1 MWFGTL
7 PIPAR
12 ADESQR
18 PADFVLTLGSDVG
31 YPPYQFVD
39 GYGEPAGFDVEVA
52 QAATELMG
60 LKVRIR
66 TGLWETL
73 RTELDQRRID
83 GVVGMFRS
91 VDRARRVD
99 FSHPYLQV
107 HHRLFVRK
115 DSGLQSLEQATGKR
129 IVVQNSDLMH
139 DFLSKRHIP
148 VLAAATPDAALRGL
162 SAGRYDAALLAYLQ
176 GLYLLREYRIDDL
189 DAVGEPLFPT
199 RKCLAL
205 AKGQEPILALINE
218 GLAALQ
224 NTGRYDAI
232 YDKWF
237 GVGNAGASAEKRTL
251 WLLAI
256 LTGVTA
262 LSLIFLLATGLRSRR
277 IERRLARE
285 IEHHRSIA
293 MSDPLTGLGNRHL
306 VRERYAHAR
315 EGTRRH
321 GQGNIALLLIDLDG
335 FKAVNDTLGHQAGD
349 EALRAVARFISG
361 CVRNS
366 DTVARLGGDEFI
378 IILHNAAAAEAA
390 TLAEEVIAGIAALTL
405 PAASGQIRLGASIGI
420 EIVPADGADDLD
432 ELIRKA
438 DKAMYRAKNR
448 GRNSYGF
455 YEPETC

>member
-1 MWFGTL
+1 M
-7 PIPAR
+7 
-12 ADESQR
+12 
-18 PADFVLTLGSDVG
+18 TLGSDVS

-60 LKVRIR
+60 LKVRIH
-66 TGLWETL
+66 TGLWEAL
-73 RTELDQRRID
+73 RTELDQQRID

-115 DSGLQSLEQATGKR
+115 DSGLQSLEQAAGKR
-129 IVVQNSDLMH
+129 IVVQSSDLMH

-205 AKGQEPILALINE
+205 AKGHEPILALINE

-224 NTGRYDAI
+224 NSGHYDEI

-237 GVGNAGASAEKRTL
+237 GVGNAIASAEKRTL
-251 WLLAI
+251 WLVAI
-256 LTGVTA
+256 LTGVSA
-262 LSLIFLLATGLRSRR
+262 LSLIFLLVTGLRSRR

-315 EGTRRH
+315 EGTRH
-321 GQGNIALLLIDLDG
+321 GQGDIALLLIDLDG
-335 FKAVNDTLGHQAGD
+335 FKAVNDTFGHQAGD
-349 EALRAVARFISG
+349 EALRAVARFISSS
-361 CVRNS
+361 VRSS

-390 TLAEEVIAGIAALTL
+390 TLAEAVISGIAALAL
-405 PAASGQIRLGASIGI
+405 PAGNQIRLGASIGI
-420 EIVPADGADDLD
+420 EIVPADGTDDLD

-455 YEPETC
+455 YEPEPC